1 MKRDDVGKITIHD
14 DLIVGLGDIWVM
26 KNVDNKRKRR
36 NYSSFHMRLAARLL
50 KELRKRKNQ
59 AQLSFTEAI
68 KPSEFDMFVES
79 SLTCGYADPS
89 KQENDD
95 MCHPSVPLKLGFDIS
110 RLAGLK
116 LAQSIKQSDEVGQK
130 EASDFIQL
138 LKMEWN
144 TRVNRFSR
152 AKLAERS
159 FNRRNPLPD
168 PENIVKL
175 ATYLVN
181 KLQNL
186 ELDPASANMM
196 TFRKVATLVQ
206 SRLLLYNRR
215 RPGELEALR

>member
-116 LAQSIKQSDEVGQK
+116 IAQSIKKSDEVGQK

-152 AKLAERS
+152 AKMAERS
-159 FNRRNPLPD
+159 FNRRNSLPD
-168 PENIVKL
+168 PEDIVKL

-186 ELDPASANMM
+186 DLDPASANM
-196 TFRKVATLVQ
+196 KTL
-206 SRLLLYNRR
+206 
-215 RPGELEALR
+215 